1 MTQPTRNQI
10 LGTGLLTGVA
20 LLAALPGILKKL
32 DGTTRSVV
40 LVSGALGT
48 AMATK
53 ATTDWCNLPE
63 KIFWTILTHAAIY
76 GAAAAMKSKKFIFT
90 LRGAAWLAGAQVVGI
105 LIPHW
110 VFAKKVERHPDDPA
124 NQKLALFVY
133 RDPDDKSLIEKNL
146 PLNVDAEF
154 KTVDEFR
161 KVELAKADKMQ
172 RIFIVYL
179 WRGHNA
185 CIVFRQPEGRFQKC
199 AQLANDMLKED
210 YDIHL
215 LIIRPKNSQKLKDFR
230 LRDSQPELK
239 GWSIHQFERPPIS
252 FLRLSDWKDPALKL
266 VDKEE
271 FHKLVLGENTNS

>member
-76 GAAAAMKSKKFIFT
+76 GAAAAIKSKKFVFT

-110 VFAKKVERHPDDPA
+110 AFAKKVERHPDDPA
-124 NQKLALFVY
+124 EPKSVLFVY
-133 RDPDDKSLIEKNL
+133 SRPADQELLKANL
-146 PLNVDAEF
+146 PPNVTAEF
-154 KTVDEFR
+154 QQVQDEFA
-161 KVELAKADKMQ
+161 KIAPDTVEKTT
-172 RIFIVYL
+172 RIFLVYY
-179 WRGHNA
+179 WNRSHA
-185 CIVFRQPEGRFQKC
+185 CLFFAPTEGRFRT
-199 AQLANDMLKED
+199 ANRLIRKMREKK

-215 LIIRPKNSQKLKDFR
+215 LLIRDGEKPLGLRNEEALQPYKKEYR
-230 LRDSQPELK
+230 L
-239 GWSIHQFERPPIS
+239 HQFRRSPGG
-252 FLRLSDWKDPALKL
+252 FLRFITNAVSRDPTLE
-266 VDKEE
+266 DQER
-271 FHKLVLGENTNS
+271 FHKLVLGDC